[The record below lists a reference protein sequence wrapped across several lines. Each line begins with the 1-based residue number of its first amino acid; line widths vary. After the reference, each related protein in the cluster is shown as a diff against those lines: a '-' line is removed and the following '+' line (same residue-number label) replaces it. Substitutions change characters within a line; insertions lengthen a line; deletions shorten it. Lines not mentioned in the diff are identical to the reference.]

1 MFGDLMTVEEV
12 ARRLKVPP
20 SWIYRRTRLRG
31 FDRMPHVKLG
41 KYLRFDASVIDEW
54 LISQGNENPSGSG
67 PMQGRISQV
76 QSQAGESSKRSR
88 KR

>member
-31 FDRMPHVKLG
+31 SDRIPHVKLG
-41 KYLRFDASVIDEW
+41 KYLRFDPSVIDEW
-54 LISQGNENPSGSG
+54 LFNQATRILSGSG
-67 PMQGRISQV
+67 AMQGRISQV